1 MLLGTL
7 ISARSVENATWN
19 VEECSSGLCFE
30 RLVPLLG
37 DVVVSASAF
46 FGVSDRH
53 QEYGIVMPLIGCSVG
68 LVVVVRV
75 RTQAKWED
83 VLLADDWKTVDLAM
97 IKKKMNED
105 TRFLNDKMA
114 IAKAILQ

>member
-1 MLLGTL
+1 M
-7 ISARSVENATWN
+7 
-19 VEECSSGLCFE
+19 
-30 RLVPLLG
+30 
-37 DVVVSASAF
+37 
-46 FGVSDRH
+46 
-53 QEYGIVMPLIGCSVG
+53 
-68 LVVVVRV
+68 RV